1 MNSGR
6 QRNICILGSTGS
18 IGTQTLDIIR
28 QNPQQFKAF
37 AITAGRN
44 YELLIQQALEFRPRY
59 AVIAEEAYYC
69 DVAEALRGTDIEV
82 MAGAYALEEVVTHS
96 EIDLVLTAMVGYSG
110 LRPTMAAIEA
120 RKTIGL
126 ANKETLVVGGE
137 LIMPLAKRYGV
148 QIIPVDSEHS
158 AIYQCLVGE
167 DAPFEKL
174 ILTASGG
181 PFRKHSLADLE
192 RVTVAEA
199 LKHPNWTMGAKV
211 TIDSASLMNKG
222 FEMMEAKWLFA
233 CDPKDIEVVVHPQ
246 SIIHSM
252 VQFRD
257 GVLKAQLGQPDMR
270 LPISYALGLTHRVD
284 NDYPRYDLFS
294 RELSFERPDMERF
307 PNLSLAYKA
316 LEIGGVA
323 PCVLNA
329 ANEVAVSAFLSER
342 MRFVDMPRMI
352 ESVMA
357 RFDYTL
363 AIDADIIADVD
374 AEARRLAQEW
384 QA

>member
-69 DVAEALRGTDIEV
+69 DVAEALRGTEVEV

-158 AIYQCLVGE
+158 AIYQCLVG
-167 DAPFEKL
+167 
-174 ILTASGG
+174 
-181 PFRKHSLADLE
+181 
-192 RVTVAEA
+192 
-199 LKHPNWTMGAKV
+199 
-211 TIDSASLMNKG
+211 
-222 FEMMEAKWLFA
+222 
-233 CDPKDIEVVVHPQ
+233 
-246 SIIHSM
+246 
-252 VQFRD
+252 
-257 GVLKAQLGQPDMR
+257 
-270 LPISYALGLTHRVD
+270 
-284 NDYPRYDLFS
+284 
-294 RELSFERPDMERF
+294 
-307 PNLSLAYKA
+307 
-316 LEIGGVA
+316 
-323 PCVLNA
+323 
-329 ANEVAVSAFLSER
+329 
-342 MRFVDMPRMI
+342 
-352 ESVMA
+352 
-357 RFDYTL
+357 
-363 AIDADIIADVD
+363 
-374 AEARRLAQEW
+374 
-384 QA
+384 

>member
-374 AEARRLAQEW
+374 AEARRFAQEW